1 MGENSSVVEQN
12 QSEDGPLFSG
22 SGSGALRL
30 AVYAMVA
37 VALMVADH
45 HGHYLDQAKDK
56 LALVAYPILRLVD
69 LPVRAGRWLGETFSD
84 REALSHRNRELERRW
99 LLDQARLNRLPA
111 LEAENRRLRELLE
124 SSPKLG
130 DRVLVA
136 ELLDVDLDPYSHR
149 VVLNKGSVDGVYR
162 GQAVADANGIV
173 GQIES
178 VSALSAF
185 AMLISDPNH
194 AVPVALNRSGLR
206 TIAYGTGQ
214 IDRLVLKDLT
224 ASADVN
230 PGDLVVASGLGG
242 RFPSG
247 FPVGRVVDIQA
258 NPGDPFLTVIVAPSA
273 ALNRSREVLL
283 VWPGDRRE
291 RRLAGHP
298 SQGAL
303 EP

>member
-1 MGENSSVVEQN
+1 MVEQK
-12 QSEDGPLFSG
+12 QSEDSPLFSG

-69 LPVRAGRWLGETFSD
+69 LPVRAGRWLGQTFSE
-84 REALSHRNRELERRW
+84 REALSRRNRELERRW

-162 GQAVADANGIV
+162 GQPVADANGIV
-173 GQIES
+173 GQIEA

-224 ASADVN
+224 ASADVI

-247 FPVGRVVDIQA
+247 FPVGRVIDIQA
-258 NPGDPFLTVIVAPSA
+258 SPGDAFLTVIVEPSA

-283 VWPGDRRE
+283 VWPGDQRE
-291 RRLAGHP
+291 RRLAVNP
-298 SQGAL
+298 NQDTL

>member
-1 MGENSSVVEQN
+1 MACEVVVEQT
-12 QSEDGPLFSG
+12 QSEDSPLFSG

-30 AVYAMVA
+30 ALYAMAA

-45 HGHYLDQAKDK
+45 HGRYLEAAKEQ
-56 LALVAYPILRLVD
+56 LALVGYPILRLVD
-69 LPVRAGRWLGETFSD
+69 LPIRAGRWLGQTFSE
-84 REALSHRNRELERRW
+84 REALSERNRELERRW
-99 LLDQARLNRLPA
+99 LVDQARLNRLPA

-149 VVLNKGSVDGVYR
+149 VALNKGRIDGVYP
-162 GQAVADANGIV
+162 GQPVADANGIV
-173 GQIES
+173 GQVEYVTPI
-178 VSALSAF
+178 SAF

-194 AVPVALNRSGLR
+194 AVPVAVNRTGLR

-224 ASADVN
+224 ASADVVE
-230 PGDLVVASGLGG
+230 GDLLVASGLGG

-247 FPVGRVVDIQA
+247 FPVGRVIDIQA
-258 NPGDPFLTVIVAPSA
+258 NPGAAFLTVVVAPSA

-283 VWPGDRRE
+283 VWPGDHRDRK
-291 RRLAGHP
+291 LAE
-298 SQGAL
+298 L
-303 EP
+303 EGRSGFKR